1 MRLIIA
7 CFLTLFATTSFAE
20 SWRETATKD
29 ALAEPKIHSA
39 QWPQEESFWI
49 AVDDDG
55 TRRDG
60 FAEYTCLVLALAGK
74 PQGEIIIV
82 TVVDHNSS
90 LQGNFKELGKKACR

>member
-1 MRLIIA
+1 MRLPIV
-7 CFLTLFATTSFAE
+7 CFLILFATASFAE
-20 SWRETATKD
+20 TWRETAIND
-29 ALAEPKIHSA
+29 ALAEPKVHSA
-39 QWPQEESFWI
+39 QWSQEESFWI

-82 TVVDHNSS
+82 TVLDHNSM